1 MIPENVWVITN
12 DKGNTVD
19 IVAKIYVCKY
29 NNMVRFMHKG
39 DKTYSHRHLI
49 CNLTWAMIED
59 YFYDY
64 NPYELNID
72 QLEEYLHESELGYI
86 VEDYMNNAFRSDRF
100 EQSMLDYT
108 LNQNMKIERAKDII
122 SMNIST
128 LCSLAYDVGK
138 EYIIK
143 EFNERMKV

>member
-1 MIPENVWVITN
+1 MGTN
-12 DKGNTVD
+12 SKGNTVD

-29 NNMVRFMHKG
+29 NGMVRFLHKG
-39 DKTYSHRHLI
+39 DKKYSHRHLI
-49 CNLTWAMIED
+49 CNLTWEMVED

-64 NPYELNID
+64 NPYELSSE
-72 QLEEYLHESELGYI
+72 QLEEYLHWSELGYI
-86 VEDYMNNAFRSDRF
+86 VEDYMNNKFSHRKLDT
-100 EQSMLDYT
+100 SMLDYT
-108 LNQNMKIERAKDII
+108 INQDMKIDRAKNIV
-122 SMNIST
+122 SRNIST